1 MKKLALLTP
10 LILLTALLL
19 APTTRASVQWEAG
32 PVLKTSS
39 PPLDVAVTADGKR
52 TFVLSEGGLV
62 TIYGENGSVI
72 DTMKV
77 DPATDR
83 ISTDGG
89 GSQLYLTSRKNG
101 TVSPLSLDYQFNL
114 DYTGSPFRGKAD
126 APVVMAVF
134 SDFQ

>member
-1 MKKLALLTP
+1 MTP
-10 LILLTALLL
+10 LLLL
-19 APTTRASVQWEAG
+19 AVLLLVPASQASVQWQTRTAQ
-32 PVLKTSS
+32 KTSS
-39 PPLDVAVTADGKR
+39 PPLDVASTADGKR
-52 TFVLSEGGLV
+52 TFVLSEGGLI
-62 TIYGENGSVI
+62 TIYGADGSII

-89 GSQLYLTSRKNG
+89 GSQLFLTSRAKG
-101 TVSPLSLDYQFNL
+101 TVSQISLDYQFDL
-114 DYTGSPFRGKAD
+114 DYTGSPFQGKAE